1 MSTKL
6 FAEAFLIERL
16 EERKQNGL
24 LRKLSQT
31 KDLVDF
37 SSNDY
42 LGLARCKELGQQL
55 QKAVLLYPD
64 AILGSTGSRLLSG
77 NSEFAEKLEQDI
89 AAFHGTEAALL
100 FNSGYAANL
109 ALFSSLAQRG
119 DTIIMDELIH
129 ASVIDGSR
137 MGLGKRL
144 KFKHNNLESLEEKLK
159 VATGIC
165 YVAVESLYSMDGD
178 QAPLRA
184 IQHLCSTYNALLI
197 VDEAHAFGVF
207 GKGLVAQ
214 NGLSNQIFA
223 TLFTFGKALGA
234 HGAVVTGGHLL
245 RNYLINFARPFIY
258 STAMPF
264 AQLLHIRLA
273 YKYLQDHQEL
283 PLLLKKKIRLFQ
295 EYLSSIPHIQIME
308 GPVQSIL
315 IPGQTAVRKASLEL
329 EAMNIKV
336 YPIVSPT
343 VAPGTERLRICL
355 HTYNTDQEIGQ
366 LCQFLQHTLHI

>member
-55 QKAVLLYPD
+55 QKAVNLYPD

-159 VATGIC
+159 VATGIR

-234 HGAVVTGGHLL
+234 HGAVVTGSHLL

-283 PLLLKKKIRLFQ
+283 PLLLKKKIRLFK
-295 EYLSSIPHIQIME
+295 EYLSSIPHTQTME

-366 LCQFLQHTLHI
+366 LCQFLQYTLHI

>member
-24 LRKLSQT
+24 FRKLSQT

-55 QKAVLLYPD
+55 QKAVNLYPD

-89 AAFHGTEAALL
+89 ASFHGMDAALL

-144 KFKHNNLESLEEKLK
+144 KFKHNDLESLEEKLK

-184 IQHLCSTYNALLI
+184 IQHLCSNYNALLI

-234 HGAVVTGGHLL
+234 HGAVITGSQLL

-283 PLLLKKKIRLFQ
+283 PLLLKKKIHLFQ
-295 EYLSSIPHIQIME
+295 KQLSITHIQTMQ

-355 HTYNTDQEIGQ
+355 HTYNTDQEIEQ

>member
-184 IQHLCSTYNALLI
+184 IQYLCSTYNALLI

-234 HGAVVTGGHLL
+234 HGAVVTGSHLL

-295 EYLSSIPHIQIME
+295 EYLSSIPNIQIME

>member
-1 MSTKL
+1 MSRKL
-6 FAEAFLIERL
+6 FAEAFLNERL
-16 EERKQNGL
+16 EKRKQNGL

-31 KDLVDF
+31 KDLIDF

-42 LGLARCKELGQQL
+42 LGLARSKELGQGL

-89 AAFHGTEAALL
+89 AAYHGMEAALL
-100 FNSGYAANL
+100 FNSGYTANL

-178 QAPLRA
+178 QAPLKA

-207 GKGLVAQ
+207 EKGLVAQ

-234 HGAVVTGGHLL
+234 HGAAVTGSQLL

-273 YKYLQDHQEL
+273 YKYLQDHEEL

-295 EYLSSIPHIQIME
+295 KQLLPITHIQTME
-308 GPVQSIL
+308 GPIQSIL
-315 IPGQTAVRKASLEL
+315 IPGQVAVRKASLEL

-355 HTYNTDQEIGQ
+355 HTYNTDQEIEQ
-366 LCQFLQHTLHI
+366 LCHFLQHTIHI

>member
-16 EERKQNGL
+16 EERRQNGL

-31 KDLVDF
+31 KDMVDF

-144 KFKHNNLESLEEKLK
+144 KFKHNSLESLEEKLK

-197 VDEAHAFGVF
+197 VDEAHALGVF

-234 HGAVVTGGHLL
+234 HGAVVTGSHLL

>member
-6 FAEAFLIERL
+6 FAETFLIERL

-24 LRKLSQT
+24 YRKLSQT

-55 QKAVLLYPD
+55 QKAVNLYPD

-89 AAFHGTEAALL
+89 AAFYGTEAALL
-100 FNSGYAANL
+100 FNSGYTANL

-214 NGLSNQIFA
+214 NGLSNHIFA

-234 HGAVVTGGHLL
+234 HGAVVTGSQLL

-283 PLLLKKKIRLFQ
+283 PLLLKKKIRLFKEQ
-295 EYLSSIPHIQIME
+295 LSSITHIQTME